1 MLERFLTQRPNAP
14 REDLAYLME
23 RLDHEPLPAGRSDA
37 APKPTPAGLAGV

>member
-23 RLDHEPLPAGRSDA
+23 RLDHDPLPAKVLGRA
-37 APKPTPAGLAGV
+37 AA